1 MTMTL
6 HQSAFHRSVFDHIA
20 LRIMNG
26 LTLVTDLG
34 LHVGLLYRTL
44 ACTSLEILLI
54 AISSAAADAAT
65 ACVRRDTKRDVLSA

>member
-26 LTLVTDLG
+26 LTLVTD